1 MARALLRR
9 SITGQAITAVVFAYA
24 ALLPLRAAGWISTST
39 YTVAALLLSLAAL
52 VIVGNRLGRS
62 VAKLR
67 SELTRLTTLDTRGG
81 LSAYVASGIPT
92 GAQDKLYRP
101 VERRAP
107 KPKVSSEAA
116 ENAASRNLAQQWTRS
131 QRIARVGS
139 WEWQRSSNEVI
150 CSAEVFRIVGVNLAK
165 FPQFRA
171 HPRSMRNLVHPEDR
185 RAFSRWIVRLTQGLA
200 QSESDPPQGLDIRI
214 VGHDKETRHVHVLGE
229 AVRDTAGQV
238 VGLAGTI
245 QDATERTRAIQQIHR
260 LAYFDVVTELPNRSR
275 FHEKLAETLDG
286 ARARRHVVRDHVSR
300 SRPVQAHQ
308 RHAGSRGRRR
318 SVCA

>member
-9 SITGQAITAVVFAYA
+9 SFTGQAITAVVFAYA

-52 VIVGNRLGRS
+52 AIVGNRLGRS

-67 SELTRLTTLDTRGG
+67 SELTRLTTLNTQGG

-101 VERRAP
+101 VERRAQ

-150 CSAEVFRIVGVNLAK
+150 CSAEVFRIVGVNLVSSAVSC
-165 FPQFRA
+165 PSALDAQ
-171 HPRSMRNLVHPEDR
+171 PRSP
-185 RAFSRWIVRLTQGLA
+185 
-200 QSESDPPQGLDIRI
+200 
-214 VGHDKETRHVHVLGE
+214 
-229 AVRDTAGQV
+229 
-238 VGLAGTI
+238 
-245 QDATERTRAIQQIHR
+245 
-260 LAYFDVVTELPNRSR
+260 
-275 FHEKLAETLDG
+275 
-286 ARARRHVVRDHVSR
+286 
-300 SRPVQAHQ
+300 
-308 RHAGSRGRRR
+308 
-318 SVCA
+318 